1 MKYSEN
7 YGFNLP
13 DQTDN
18 YDVDVFNDN
27 MDNIDTIIYGHITDK
42 SNPHGVTKAQVG
54 LGNVNNTSDA
64 AKNVLSATKL
74 TTARKING
82 VSFNGTADITVSAN
96 PKQNSLTDESL
107 NDVIDFGFYFAA
119 GGNTVT
125 DFPTGASTNGTT
137 VGGFSLIVAQAG
149 GAGRLQTYTSDK
161 GVWFRIASLSGTTAN
176 WEGWIKVYNSV
187 NKPTKSDVGL
197 GNVDNTADI
206 DKPISSAVQA
216 ALDNLK
222 RGCMVRDKSGSGEKF
237 YKYASILINL
247 KGADRT
253 IAFQVSGRYS
263 SYNNRMGVLKAIVRQ
278 GELGAVQSAKLVW
291 AYANSEIN
299 PGDFKMI
306 CKSNADESIEVE
318 LYVRINKS
326 WLSYSFEVID
336 EGGLTDQKN
345 YWSLYNLPD
354 GVDSLPTG
362 DVIDSELSPLLNP
375 VMSCI
380 PYYTYGDKI
389 AEGLEVYSISLITS
403 NPTLS
408 VNKNYGVGD
417 SFYLIINSDNNASGD
432 FYLDLYYNNSIIH
445 TGIIDDAEGNS
456 IYSLEGGVLY
466 KATIKGD
473 AEDKSGGYTF
483 EKTETSTAAT
493 VETDRTI
500 NINDVFFL
508 HFNYTSGVISTG
520 IQLQT
525 NCNGTTSA
533 ALYLYGTDN
542 KKVTAVETN
551 RMYLIKR
558 RSNGFYMMKIG

>member
-1 MKYSEN
+1 MKFSEN

-96 PKQNSLTDESL
+96 PKQNSLTNESL

-149 GAGRLQTYTSDK
+149 GAGRLQIYTSK
-161 GVWFRIASLSGTTAN
+161 IGMWFRIASLSGTTAN

-222 RGCMVRDKSGSGEKF
+222 RGCMVRDKTNTGEKF

-291 AYANSEIN
+291 AYANSEID
-299 PGDFKMI
+299 PGDFKML

-375 VMSCI
+375 VMSSI

-389 AEGLEVYSISLITS
+389 AEGLDVYIISSPSTDM
-403 NPTLS
+403 TLNVS
-408 VNKNYGVGD
+408 KKYSVGD
-417 SFYLIINSDNNASGD
+417 SIGIVFTTDYLEHSDNRLTLIYEN
-432 FYLDLYYNNSIIH
+432 
-445 TGIIDDAEGNS
+445 ES
-456 IYSLEGGVLY
+456 IYEGTLNDAKSISISNFEGGVLY
-466 KATIKGD
+466 KVTLND
-473 AEDKSGGYTF
+473 LGYLC
-483 EKTETSTAAT
+483 EISETSTAAT
-493 VETDRTI
+493 VETDRII

-508 HFNYTSGVISTG
+508 DFNYTSGVISTG